1 MDAIATNEDQ
11 KQMIKHLQKRVQEHV
26 KEKNTIIEMNED
38 LEKELEAKAKL
49 LNEVSNYHK
58 KARNEHKEELF
69 QMAKKKEVSDKVI
82 KDLQTENN
90 NFKTEIEKIGLKQL
104 LGELD
109 DLKDVNKKKEL
120 FRIFKKKMMTC

>member
-1 MDAIATNEDQ
+1 
-11 KQMIKHLQKRVQEHV
+11 
-26 KEKNTIIEMNED
+26 
-38 LEKELEAKAKL
+38 
-49 LNEVSNYHK
+49 
-58 KARNEHKEELF
+58 
-69 QMAKKKEVSDKVI
+69 MAKKKEVSDKVI